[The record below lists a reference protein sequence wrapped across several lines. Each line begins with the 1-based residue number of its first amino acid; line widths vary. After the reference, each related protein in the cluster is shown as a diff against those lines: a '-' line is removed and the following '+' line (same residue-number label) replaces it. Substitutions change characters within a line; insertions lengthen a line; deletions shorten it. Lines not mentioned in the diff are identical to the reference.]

1 MVRGLSRRER
11 RAAMKAFDE
20 DLVSGSILRS
30 VWKIAWPLVT
40 LNMVNGLH
48 AIIDHA
54 MVGHFVSS
62 PENAANAGIGVAW
75 QVFLVVVVLISSLY
89 HGMNIYVARYAGQK
103 DRDRMNRVAYDT
115 FLTSIYVLVFVAAPL
130 GYVLAPWVLQAA
142 RPEPVVM
149 QYALPYIRV
158 LFLCGAPIFLMFM
171 LTGAMQASGDPR
183 TPLLLGVLTTT
194 LNVVLS
200 YLLITGAGPFPEL
213 GATGA
218 ALATCLAPVVSVGIA
233 LRLLAGGGTIISAP
247 SKLTFVPDLRIM
259 KPVVRLGAW
268 TGAQAVLLNLGGLLL
283 LRFVGGLENS
293 AAAQATYTICY
304 AQLFSFVAWPSWAL
318 RNAASTIVGQNVGAG
333 DVARGK
339 RGVYVAAGLGLAW
352 AAFMGTLFWAIPMP
366 LLALFEATDEP
377 VLTYGTNFLRFL
389 AFSGLFLT
397 AALALTGGLIGSG
410 DTRSP
415 FIIAFLTQI
424 VVLLGICAVAEALGM
439 LSTSVIWAAILTSHF
454 ARLLLTAGVF
464 YRTRLSYVSLS
475 ID

>member
-1 MVRGLSRRER
+1 
-11 RAAMKAFDE
+11 MKAFDE
-20 DLVSGSILRS
+20 ELVSGSILRS
-30 VWKIAWPLVT
+30 VWKIAWPVVT

-48 AIIDHA
+48 AIVDHA
-54 MVGHFVSS
+54 LVGHFVSS

-89 HGMNIYVARYAGQK
+89 HGMNIFVARYAGQK
-103 DRDRMNRVAYDT
+103 DRERMNRVAYDT
-115 FLTSIYVLVFVAAPL
+115 FLTSVYVLVFVAGPL
-130 GYVLAPWVLQAA
+130 GYVAAPWVLGVA
-142 RPEPVVM
+142 RPEPLVM
-149 QYALPYIRV
+149 AYALPYIRV

-183 TPLLLGVLTTT
+183 TPLMLGVLTTT
-194 LNVVLS
+194 LNVIFS

-233 LRLLAGGGTIISAP
+233 LWLIGRGRTILSLP
-247 SKLTFVPDLRIM
+247 SKLTLVPHLSVMR
-259 KPVVRLGAW
+259 PVVRLGAW
-268 TGAQAVLLNLGGLLL
+268 SGGQAVLLNLGGLLL

-304 AQLFSFVAWPSWAL
+304 AQLFSFIAWPSWAL
-318 RNAASTIVGQNVGAG
+318 RNAAGTIVGQNIGAG

-339 RGVYVAAGLGLAW
+339 RGVYVAAGLGFGW
-352 AAFMGTLFWAIPMP
+352 AAFIGSLFLLIPGP
-366 LLALFEATDEP
+366 LLAIFEATEEP
-377 VLTYGTNFLRFL
+377 VLTYGTNFLRYL
-389 AFSGLFLT
+389 AFSGLFLAT
-397 AALALTGGLIGSG
+397 ALAMTGGLIGSG

-424 VVLLGICAVAEALGM
+424 VVLLGICGVAEALGL
-439 LSTSVIWAAILTSHF
+439 LSTSLVWGAILTSHT
-454 ARLLLTAGVF
+454 ARLLLTLTVF
-464 YRTRLSYVSLS
+464 YRSRLSYVPLA